1 MFQQE
6 DFAEQFERKYS
17 FNSYALDYSMLQ
29 FMAWNFAYAVV
40 LCVEILI
47 ASTKQLFEKFIGILG
62 EKGES
67 R

>member
-47 ASTKQLFEKFIGILG
+47 AST
-62 EKGES
+62 
-67 R
+67 